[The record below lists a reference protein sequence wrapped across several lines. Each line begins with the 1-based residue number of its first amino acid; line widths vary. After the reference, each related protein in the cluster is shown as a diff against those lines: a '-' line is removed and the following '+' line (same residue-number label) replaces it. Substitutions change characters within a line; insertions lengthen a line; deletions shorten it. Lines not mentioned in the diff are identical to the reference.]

1 MQRAMLLIS
10 ALTLIAVG
18 CTKKEEAKP
27 APATTEAAKT
37 EPPKT
42 EPPKTEPPAANPA
55 PTDPAKAEPPKTE
68 PAAAAKT
75 EEAPAAGAKKLF
87 LDEHDLGKGKVTA
100 QAVADAHKKDLATQG
115 KYGVDYK
122 AYWVDEKAGKVY
134 CLSEAPSAE
143 AAKTVHKEAHG
154 LIPDKIMEVSEDNGD
169 WKHDPGK
176 KLFLDVHHLG
186 KGKVTAEA
194 VADAHKK
201 DLAVQDKYKVKYIN
215 YWVDPDSGTVMCLSE
230 APSADAAIKTHKA
243 AHGLVPDSIAEVKE
257 GR

>member
-1 MQRAMLLIS
+1 MPRVMMIIG

-18 CTKKEEAKP
+18 CTKKDDAK
-27 APATTEAAKT
+27 
-37 EPPKT
+37 
-42 EPPKTEPPAANPA
+42 
-55 PTDPAKAEPPKTE
+55 TDPAKTDPAPAPAAAAKTDPPAAPPAAAKTDPPAA

-75 EEAPAAGAKKLF
+75 EEPPAAPATKKLF
-87 LDEHDLGKGKVTA
+87 LDEHDLGKVSAKD
-100 QAVADAHKKDLATQG
+100 VAGAHQKDLATEG

-122 AYWVDEKAGKVY
+122 AYWVDEKNGKVY

-143 AAKTVHKEAHG
+143 AASTVHKEAHG
-154 LIPDKIMEVSEDNGD
+154 LVPNKILEVTEDNAD
-169 WKHDPGK
+169 WKPTPGK

-230 APSADAAIKTHKA
+230 APNAAAAIKTHKE
-243 AHGLVPDSIAEVKE
+243 AHGLVPDSINEVKE